1 MPRPRR
7 TEIVSVARY
16 AERDG
21 TPVRVCGFVTFVF
34 SVFSLASI
42 SASLVR
48 LEGARGK
55 EEKEN
60 DGRNDV
66 EDAPRVDD
74 APGKVV
80 HVLED
85 VQIRQGIAQFGKGQ
99 KVPRDSDDEGSED
112 EDERENGR
120 HDLVLREGRGERARG
135 DEKRPDER
143 DPEVPRKNRAEV
155 ETSEAGQKQRVQR
168 GRHEQKEEEA
178 PGSRELGGDDAGLG
192 HRRRQK
198 RLDGAGLALLRQ
210 EPHRDDRRDEHQED
224 PLEHVREERGH
235 EGHPRRLGRVQSRDE
250 NHEHPSAHEQERR
263 EDEIPERRDE
273 IREELS
279 LDDRA
284 ERSHGRASM
293 PSAGVVASGSA
304 APGSVS
310 TSTAASRETRRT
322 KTSSSEASRGVSSRR
337 THPRRTDSR

>member
-7 TEIVSVARY
+7 TEITRVARY
-16 AERDG
+16 AEWEG
-21 TPVRVCGFVTFVF
+21 TSFADFG
-34 SVFSLASI
+34 SVVLGLASI

-48 LEGARGK
+48 LEGACGKK
-55 EEKEN
+55 EEED
-60 DGRNDV
+60 DGRDDV

-74 APGKVV
+74 ASREVV

-85 VQIRQGIAQFGKGQ
+85 VQVRQGVAQFGERQ
-99 KVPRDSDDEGSED
+99 EVPRDSDDEAAED
-112 EDERENGR
+112 EHEGENGGD
-120 HDLVLREGRGERARG
+120 DLVLRERGGKRARG
-135 DEKRPDER
+135 DEERSDER
-143 DPEVPRKNRAEV
+143 DPEVTRENRAEV
-155 ETSEAGQKQRVQR
+155 EASEAAEKKRVQR
-168 GRHEQKEEEA
+168 GRNEQEQEEA
-178 PGSRELGGDDAGLG
+178 PGAGELRGHDGRFRDGSRQE
-192 HRRRQK
+192 
-198 RLDGAGLALLRQ
+198 RLDGARSALLRQ
-210 EPHRDDRRDEHQED
+210 EAHRDDRRDEHQED